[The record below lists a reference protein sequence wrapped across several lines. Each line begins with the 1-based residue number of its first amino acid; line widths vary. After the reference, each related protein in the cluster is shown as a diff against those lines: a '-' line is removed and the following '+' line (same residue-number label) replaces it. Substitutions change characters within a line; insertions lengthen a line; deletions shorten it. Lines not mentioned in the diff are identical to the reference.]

1 MTIASERFS
10 AIRHT
15 REFLRSL
22 LDPKKT
28 PKVPKEIRIRAG
40 DCLRHFP
47 SDQFMAELR
56 VAAPEFF
63 GRNNE

>member
-1 MTIASERFS
+1 MTIPPERYT
-10 AIRHT
+10 AIQKT
-15 REFLRSL
+15 REFLYSL

-28 PKVPKEIRIRAG
+28 PKVPREIRIRAG

-47 SDQFMAELR
+47 ADQFMAELR

-63 GRNNE
+63 GRDK